1 MGLHSSLLERIG
13 WVWLGEAWIWL
24 ALQQCPEVV
33 WKCGCIHRSLCVSG
47 QGCCVVCLCDG
58 RETTIGCLGNKSFPW
73 PTFLHVFYHISLSLS
88 RHLCL
93 LLSFPPSFSLGLS
106 TSVSRARALRDRRL
120 DFVVVGPV
128 WWLFPFGMEGISVSV
143 SIPCWVLKMGSKGK
157 L

>member
-58 RETTIGCLGNKSFPW
+58 RETTVGCLGNKSFPW

-88 RHLCL
+88 SS
-93 LLSFPPSFSLGLS
+93 LSAS
-106 TSVSRARALRDRRL
+106 
-120 DFVVVGPV
+120 
-128 WWLFPFGMEGISVSV
+128 LFPSLFLSWSLYFCLPSQSSPGSTVRFCRGR
-143 SIPCWVLKMGSKGK
+143 PCLMAFPFWDGGNKCECKHPLLGVKNG
-157 L
+157 